1 MEPKTIVAIV
11 LVALSSAALSS
22 CRSERKTRSE
32 PIIQG
37 AEQKLRPFSTTR
49 RRDSMN
55 QQKTVESRVLSILK
69 DCPRARFDDMIL
81 IMHYYNRYANFLRA
95 GEQPLCDL
103 AFNYKVYGLPCFETI
118 RRARQRVQSLFPEYS
133 RSANPDDDSMVII
146 IGIL

>member
-1 MEPKTIVAIV
+1 
-11 LVALSSAALSS
+11 
-22 CRSERKTRSE
+22 
-32 PIIQG
+32 
-37 AEQKLRPFSTTR
+37 
-49 RRDSMN
+49 MN

-95 GEQPLCDL
+95 GELPLCDL
-103 AFNYKVYGLPCFETI
+103 AFNYRAYGLPRFETI

-133 RSANPDDDSMVII
+133 RSAETDDDMVII

>member
-11 LVALSSAALSS
+11 LVAFIIGGFIFLQI
-22 CRSERKTRSE
+22 RSKTRSE
-32 PIIQG
+32 LIIQG
-37 AEQKLRPFSTTR
+37 AEPKLRPFSTTR

-81 IMHYYNRYANFLRA
+81 IMHYYNRYADFLRA
-95 GEQPLCDL
+95 GELPLNDL

-133 RSANPDDDSMVII
+133 RNAEQDDMVII

>member
-1 MEPKTIVAIV
+1 
-11 LVALSSAALSS
+11 
-22 CRSERKTRSE
+22 
-32 PIIQG
+32 
-37 AEQKLRPFSTTR
+37 
-49 RRDSMN
+49 MN
-55 QQKTVESRVLSILK
+55 QQKTVESRVISILK

-133 RSANPDDDSMVII
+133 RNIETDDDNTVII
-146 IGIL
+146 ICIL

>member
-11 LVALSSAALSS
+11 LVAFIIGGFIFLQV
-22 CRSERKTRSE
+22 RKKNKKWADYPRG
-32 PIIQG
+32 G
-37 AEQKLRPFSTTR
+37 AKLRPFSTTR

-81 IMHYYNRYANFLRA
+81 IMHYYNRYATYLRA
-95 GEQPLCDL
+95 GELPLNDL

-133 RSANPDDDSMVII
+133 RSANPDADRMVII